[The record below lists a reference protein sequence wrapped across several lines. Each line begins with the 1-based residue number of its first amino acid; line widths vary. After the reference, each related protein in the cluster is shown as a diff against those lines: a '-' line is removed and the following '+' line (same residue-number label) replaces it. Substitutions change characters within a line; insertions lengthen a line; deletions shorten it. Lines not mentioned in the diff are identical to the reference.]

1 MLLMNHGSLTKQVVW
16 DLDESDSL
24 AECGGEKKK
33 KMKIARGTS
42 TNNIPS

>member
-1 MLLMNHGSLTKQVVW
+1 MWLMNQGSLTKQVVW

-24 AECGGEKKK
+24 HDGGGEKKK